1 MVGHTTSSELSVVPY
16 TIAIV
21 RKTPSAPL
29 LNRSACRNDTFI
41 CYDTITQS
49 EGGVHMVKQILT
61 LLKSKDWESI
71 PVVPPGALPPPVMAY
86 VEDRTRRYAW
96 PINAR

>member
-1 MVGHTTSSELSVVPY
+1 
-16 TIAIV
+16 
-21 RKTPSAPL
+21 
-29 LNRSACRNDTFI
+29 
-41 CYDTITQS
+41 
-49 EGGVHMVKQILT
+49 MVKQILT